1 MHDEHSNQ
9 TKALDEVGALVV
21 DACFCVHRAL
31 GPGLL
36 ENVYEQCVAAELE
49 SKKLMV
55 QRQVSLP
62 VTYRELRLDAA
73 YRIDL
78 LVEDCVVVEIKS
90 VAELVPVHQAQLLTY
105 LRLSGRRL
113 GYLVNF
119 NTLMIRNGIKRLI
132 L

>member
-55 QRQVSLP
+55 QRQVWHLAEAALP
-62 VTYRELRLDAA
+62 LGQLE
-73 YRIDL
+73 I
-78 LVEDCVVVEIKS
+78 LVQ
-90 VAELVPVHQAQLLTY
+90 LAQ
-105 LRLSGRRL
+105 
-113 GYLVNF
+113 
-119 NTLMIRNGIKRLI
+119 
-132 L
+132 